1 MKHAP
6 GLWKAEIYSLARDS
20 RYVRRFRIEAPNALV
35 LDGKVGVGGDVGIPQ
50 EMFDA
55 NLRLIQ
61 AAPELLSACKLA
73 LTCDDTDYSLAE
85 WAQMRKALRK
95 AIAVAEG

>member
-6 GLWKAEIYSLARDS
+6 GPWKVEIYSLGGDS

-35 LDGKVGVGGDVGIPQ
+35 LDGKVGVGGEVGIPQ

-55 NLRLIQ
+55 PI
-61 AAPELLSACKLA
+61 SA
-73 LTCDDTDYSLAE
+73 
-85 WAQMRKALRK
+85 
-95 AIAVAEG
+95 